1 MRQVTAAFM
10 SLMLFGCVTTGEP
23 TDTHGVTVTTAVAI
37 LDCQPIGKFFGHSSA
52 YGVFAGSGFAEAKS
66 SAMKQAANNGA
77 THITWAEEITRYGST
92 SVTGVAANCDDQ
104 KSKKKKNSSDRS
116 A

>member
-1 MRQVTAAFM
+1 
-10 SLMLFGCVTTGEP
+10 
-23 TDTHGVTVTTAVAI
+23 
-37 LDCQPIGKFFGHSSA
+37 
-52 YGVFAGSGFAEAKS
+52 
-66 SAMKQAANNGA
+66 MKQAANNGA